1 MTPYTLR
8 DSSVLCEGR
17 EDLHRRE
24 VNEVIVHA
32 LRRKLRLARYDHDF
46 FTELATNGEATLT
59 WNFTRHNRH
68 HDDEWV
74 TFTALPSNDGTH
86 MLHCVGPRARDA
98 IERVNKALF
107 DKSPKWLKKKLR
119 AEEDRKSGKR
129 RKKHRKTREKQ
140 LAKEQVKKPK
150 KTPKVASHR
159 LEELTPQFK
168 KSRVFF
174 EETLDAVVAIFG
186 IVRDGKNTARQIAAR
201 RLYRSLE
208 HTDYAFAIY
217 RKGDFRLQFTLVDG
231 RWRGIG
237 LTPVTIACTKDNR
250 SPYYRK
256 IRRYFKKL
264 LLGKSETQQR
274 RRRELLYHDRL
285 AA

>member
-8 DSSVLCEGR
+8 DASVLYLGR
-17 EDLHRRE
+17 DELHAKE
-24 VNEVIVHA
+24 VSDAVVHA
-32 LRRKLRLARYDHDF
+32 LRRKLRLARFDKDF
-46 FTELATNGEATLT
+46 FRDLDVRGEAAIT
-59 WNFTRHNRH
+59 WNFTRFNRH

-74 TFTALPSNDGTH
+74 TFHAWRHDDGTH
-86 MLHCVGPRARDA
+86 FLHCVGPRAHDA

-107 DKSPKWLKKKLR
+107 DKTPKWLKKKLQ
-119 AEEDRKSGKR
+119 AEEDRRAGKKKR
-129 RKKHRKTREKQ
+129 RKKTRVKE
-140 LAKEQVKKPK
+140 LASEQVKKPK
-150 KTPKVASHR
+150 KAPKVASHR
-159 LEELTPQFK
+159 LEDLTPQFK

-174 EETLDAVVAIFG
+174 EETLDAVVEIFG

-208 HTDYAFAIY
+208 HTDYAFAVY

-250 SPYYRK
+250 SPHYRK
-256 IRRYFKKL
+256 MRRYFKKL
-264 LLGKSETQQR
+264 LCGHPQKETR
-274 RRRELLYHDRL
+274 PRYRELFADRL